1 MNKISDD
8 ISKDLKDQPKFS
20 SDIGDKDQDHHT
32 FELGEQTPL
41 KKLQHFLH
49 GNPTIVPVIILVLSV
64 IAFGFI
70 AGGKFFSA
78 FNLSLIV
85 QQVTIVGILAAA
97 QTLIILT
104 AGIDLSVAAMMVL
117 ASVFMNTEANTIM
130 AATLK
135 SIPAVSIISV

>member
-1 MNKISDD
+1 MNNISDD
-8 ISKDLKDQPKFS
+8 INKDLKDQPKFS
-20 SDIGDKDQDHHT
+20 DDIGSKNQEHHT
-32 FELGEQTPL
+32 FEQGEQSIL
-41 KKLQHFLH
+41 KKIQHFLH
-49 GNPTIVPVIILVLSV
+49 GNPTIVPVIILILSV

-70 AGGKFFSA
+70 AGGRFFSA

-117 ASVFMNTEANTIM
+117 ASVFMGKLSVEM
-130 AATLK
+130 GMPTL
-135 SIPAVSIISV
+135 PAIAI

>member
-1 MNKISDD
+1 MSKVSDD
-8 ISKDLKDQPKFS
+8 ISKDLKDQPKFTT
-20 SDIGDKDQDHHT
+20 DIGEKDQDHHS
-32 FELGEQTPL
+32 FDLGEQTTL
-41 KKLQHFLH
+41 KKIQHFLH
-49 GNPTIVPVIILVLSV
+49 GNPTIVPVIILILSV

-104 AGIDLSVAAMMVL
+104 AVID
-117 ASVFMNTEANTIM
+117 
-130 AATLK
+130 
-135 SIPAVSIISV
+135 

>member
-1 MNKISDD
+1 MNKISED

-20 SDIGDKDQDHHT
+20 SDIGEVDQDHHT
-32 FELGEQTPL
+32 FDIGEQSNV
-41 KKLQHFLH
+41 KKIQHFLH
-49 GNPTIVPVIILVLSV
+49 GNPTIVPVIILIISV
-64 IAFGFI
+64 IGFGFI

-104 AGIDLSVAAMMVL
+104 AGIDLSVDDMMVL
-117 ASVFMNTEANTIM
+117 D
-130 AATLK
+130 
-135 SIPAVSIISV
+135 